1 VPPMYDRPWDPHLA
15 HLVSWHGK
23 RVSVQAH
30 AIGHLPGRQ
39 QPQSA
44 IPPQD
49 LCRAYGI
56 CLARPAVNTPTPVM
70 QSERVVM

>member
-1 VPPMYDRPWDPHLA
+1 MDDRSWDPHLA
-15 HLVSWHGK
+15 HLVSWPGK

-39 QPQSA
+39 HPQST

-56 CLARPAVNTPTPVM
+56 CL
-70 QSERVVM
+70 